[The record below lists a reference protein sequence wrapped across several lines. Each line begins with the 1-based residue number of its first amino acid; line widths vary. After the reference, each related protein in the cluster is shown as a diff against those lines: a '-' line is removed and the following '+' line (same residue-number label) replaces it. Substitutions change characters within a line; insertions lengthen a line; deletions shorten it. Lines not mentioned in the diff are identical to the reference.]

1 MEILL
6 VRHGESTANT
16 DRVLSNTG
24 WKHGLT
30 EKGIEQ
36 ARHAAERLIPFF
48 GRPDRIYASGLRRA
62 HETAAII
69 AESLT
74 VEMRTMPELAEVS
87 VGILEGKSDGDSW
100 RLHNSVWDRWFLR
113 GDADA
118 RIPGGESLREA
129 TLRFRAVI
137 RRLEEEE
144 GSDSRLALVTHG
156 GFMLSGLLNLVYGVP
171 EFIPRRGYL
180 GNCDMVSIKHKDE
193 SFEYV
198 GYSPGLR
205 QGSPRQGLA
214 EALSANM
221 SEIEGES

>member
-24 WKHGLT
+24 WRHGLT
-30 EKGIEQ
+30 EKGMEQ
-36 ARHAAERLIPFF
+36 AKHAADRIIPFF
-48 GRPDRIYASGLRRA
+48 GRPDRIYASGLKRA

-69 AESLT
+69 AGL
-74 VEMRTMPELAEVS
+74 VYIDMRTMPELVEVS
-87 VGILEGKSDGDSW
+87 VGILEGKSDEESW
-100 RLHNSVWDRWFLR
+100 RLHNSIWDRWFLK
-113 GDADA
+113 GESDA

-129 TLRFRAVI
+129 TLRFKAVV

-144 GSDSRLALVTHG
+144 GSDSRVVLVTHG
-156 GFMLSGLLNLVYGVP
+156 GFMLAGLLNLVYGVP

-180 GNCDMVSIKHKDE
+180 GNCDMVSISHKEE
-193 SFEYV
+193 SFVFV

-205 QGSPRQGLA
+205 HPSVRQG
-214 EALSANM
+214 
-221 SEIEGES
+221 

>member
-24 WKHGLT
+24 WRHGLT
-30 EKGIEQ
+30 KRGIEQ
-36 ARHAAERLIPFF
+36 SKHAAERLIPFF

-69 AESLT
+69 AEASS
-74 VEMRTMPELAEVS
+74 VEMRTLPELVEVS
-87 VGILEGKSDGDSW
+87 VGILEGKSDSDSW
-100 RLHNSVWDRWFLR
+100 RLHNSIWDRWFLK
-113 GDADA
+113 GESDA

-129 TLRFRAVI
+129 TSRFKSVI

-144 GSDSRLALVTHG
+144 GPDSRLVLVTHG
-156 GFMLSGLLNLVYGVP
+156 GFMLAGLLNLVYGVP

-180 GNCDMVSIKHKDE
+180 GNCDMVSISHRNE
-193 SFEYV
+193 AFTYV
-198 GYSPGLR
+198 GYSAGLR
-205 QGSPRQGLA
+205 QPAVPRD
-214 EALSANM
+214 
-221 SEIEGES
+221 

>member
-6 VRHGESTANT
+6 IRHGESTANT

-24 WKHGLT
+24 WRHGLT

-36 ARHAAERLIPFF
+36 ARHAADRLIPFF
-48 GRPDRIYASGLRRA
+48 GRPGRIYASGLMRA

-69 AESLT
+69 AESLSI
-74 VEMRTMPELAEVS
+74 EMRTMPELAEVS
-87 VGILEGKSDGDSW
+87 VGILEGKSDADSW
-100 RLHNSVWDRWFLR
+100 RLHNSIWDRWFLR
-113 GDADA
+113 GEADA

-129 TLRFRAVI
+129 TLRFKSAV

-144 GSDSRLALVTHG
+144 GADSRLVLVTHG

-180 GNCDMVSIKHKDE
+180 GNCDMVSISLSKE
-193 SFEYV
+193 AFTYI
-198 GYSPGLR
+198 GYSAGLR
-205 QGSPRQGLA
+205 AIPPARD
-214 EALSANM
+214 
-221 SEIEGES
+221 